1 MPPELSDDPYY
12 QNSQLTH
19 QHQSQPDSLF
29 RLDGQPQKE
38 QIFLPSPGKNTL
50 VCAASLPSGVK
61 AKVRLLVWKGKL
73 GKWCLDDTYSLPPEG
88 EIVAGAF
95 TWVFKTA
102 GHLVALWI
110 EEITGGEIDAMEAVL
125 VDHNAGGC

>member
-1 MPPELSDDPYY
+1 MLPDVRDDPYY
-12 QNSQLTH
+12 QLSQITH
-19 QHQSQPDSLF
+19 KKQSQPDSEF
-29 RLDGQPQKE
+29 RANGQPQKE

-50 VCAASLPSGVK
+50 VCAASLPAGVK

-73 GKWCLDDTYSLPPEG
+73 GKWCLDDTYNLPPQG
-88 EIVAGAF
+88 EATGAF

-102 GHLVALWI
+102 GHLVALWL
-110 EEITGGEIDAMEAVL
+110 EEISGGEIEAIEAVL

>member
-1 MPPELSDDPYY
+1 MLPEVRDDPYY
-12 QNSQLTH
+12 QLSQITH
-19 QHQSQPDSLF
+19 KKQSQPDSIF
-29 RLDGQPQKE
+29 RPNGQPQKE
-38 QIFLPSPGKNTL
+38 QIFSPSPGKNTL

-73 GKWCLDDTYSLPPEG
+73 GKWCLDDTYSLPPQG
-88 EIVAGAF
+88 EAAGAF

-102 GHLVALWI
+102 GHLVALWL
-110 EEITGGEIDAMEAVL
+110 EEITGGELEAIEAVL

>member
-1 MPPELSDDPYY
+1 MLPDVRDDPYF
-12 QNSQLTH
+12 QLSQITH
-19 QHQSQPDSLF
+19 KNQSQPDSLF
-29 RLDGQPQKE
+29 RVDGQPQKE

-61 AKVRLLVWKGKL
+61 VKVRLLVWKGKL
-73 GKWCLDDTYSLPPEG
+73 GKWCLDDTYALPPQE
-88 EIVAGAF
+88 EATPGAF

-102 GHLVALWI
+102 GHLVALWV
-110 EEITGGEIDAMEAVL
+110 EEISGGEIEAIEAVL

>member
-1 MPPELSDDPYY
+1 MLPDVRDDPYY
-12 QNSQLTH
+12 QLSQITH
-19 QHQSQPDSLF
+19 KKQSQPDSTF
-29 RLDGQPQKE
+29 RANGQPQKE
-38 QIFLPSPGKNTL
+38 QIFSPSPGKNTL

-73 GKWCLDDTYSLPPEG
+73 GKWCLDDTYNLPPQG
-88 EIVAGAF
+88 ETAGAF

-102 GHLVALWI
+102 GNLVALWL
-110 EEITGGEIDAMEAVL
+110 EEITGGEIEAIEAVL

>member
-1 MPPELSDDPYY
+1 MLPEVRDDPYY
-12 QNSQLTH
+12 QLSQITH
-19 QHQSQPDSLF
+19 KKQSQPDSTF
-29 RLDGQPQKE
+29 RTNGQPQKE

-73 GKWCLDDTYSLPPEG
+73 GKWCSDDTYNLPPQG
-88 EIVAGAF
+88 EDAGAF

-102 GHLVALWI
+102 GHLVALWL
-110 EEITGGEIDAMEAVL
+110 EEISGGEIEAIEAVL

>member
-1 MPPELSDDPYY
+1 MLPDVRDDPYY
-12 QNSQLTH
+12 QLSQITH
-19 QHQSQPDSLF
+19 KKQSQPDSTF
-29 RLDGQPQKE
+29 RANGQPQKE

-50 VCAASLPSGVK
+50 VCAASLPVGVK

-73 GKWCLDDTYSLPPEG
+73 SKWCLDDTYSLPPQG
-88 EIVAGAF
+88 EEAGAF

-102 GHLVALWI
+102 GHLVALWL
-110 EEITGGEIDAMEAVL
+110 EEITGGELEAIEAVL